1 MSQTTSLVT
10 VAIDLYSDSIEDLD
24 TTCYFLLFQEI
35 SESPKNTQ
43 KPVIGLLVLGQA
55 AQSTSQYDFN
65 CNSDLAD
72 RNKP

>member
-10 VAIDLYSDSIEDLD
+10 VAIDLYSDSAEDLD
-24 TTCYFLLFQEI
+24 TTCCFLLFQEI
-35 SESPKNTQ
+35 SESLINTQ
-43 KPVIGLLVLGQA
+43 KPVIDLLVSGQA
-55 AQSTSQYDFN
+55 AQSASQYDFN